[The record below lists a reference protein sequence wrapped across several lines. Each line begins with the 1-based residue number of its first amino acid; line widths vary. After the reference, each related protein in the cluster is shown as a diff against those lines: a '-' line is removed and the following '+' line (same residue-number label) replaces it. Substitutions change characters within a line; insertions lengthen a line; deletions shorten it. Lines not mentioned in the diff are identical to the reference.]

1 MMNIRLV
8 KLTKEY
14 KDHLEE
20 MMQEWTGV
28 GEKIVPYAIR
38 KNDYRNFDY
47 YLDNLEITKETDG
60 KVPDTTL
67 FCLDMDRNIFV
78 GAVNIRHY
86 LTKEMLVNAGHI
98 GDGVRPT
105 ERRKGYATAMIGL
118 ALKEAKKLGI
128 SRVLMVCDKTNIGS
142 AKSIINN
149 GGILENEVEVNG
161 VVEQRYWIDL
171 PARYRRG
178 TACPHADPRTFQKGF
193 RSDFL

>member
-1 MMNIRLV
+1 MNTRLV

-47 YLDNLEITKETDG
+47 YLDNLESTKETDG
-60 KVPDTTL
+60 NVPDTTL

-128 SRVLMVCDKTNIGS
+128 SRVLIVCDKTNIGS

-149 GGILENEVEVNG
+149 GGILENEVEDAG
-161 VVEQRYWIDL
+161 
-171 PARYRRG
+171 
-178 TACPHADPRTFQKGF
+178 
-193 RSDFL
+193 